1 MVTYNMLTTYK
12 YNLTLPKPLSH
23 YTVDFINN
31 NVLFIKSIHD
41 LIESGV
47 GSICLGH
54 YYSEYD
60 FKVPQSI
67 SSTK

>member
-12 YNLTLPKPLSH
+12 YNLSLPKPLSH
-23 YTVDFINN
+23 YTVDSTNN
-31 NVLFIKSIHD
+31 NVLFIKNIHD

-47 GSICLGH
+47 SSICLGC
-54 YYSEYD
+54 YYLEYD